1 MQLVVFLSVL
11 GLAAG
16 CGSSDTAGG
25 GGAPGGGGTGNSDV
39 DFTTFEWTE
48 VNADARWA
56 ARAGLHTVELGGR
69 FYLMGGRTPLDPA
82 TLPFPIPG
90 ASEFWADVWVSEDE
104 GATWEQILASDTPGH
119 WAPRAYFQATVKGNA
134 MYIMGGQDFGMMSNF
149 FSDVWSSEDGV
160 TWTQLTEDAGWEGRA
175 GLRAVTFQDEIYIFG
190 GSQFDDDSIIGP
202 GGPTRE
208 YYNDVWK
215 SADGATWEEVTADAP
230 WEPRAGAVVVV
241 KDDFLYLL
249 GGERGFL
256 CSPLPDCELPYF
268 NDVWRSKDGAS
279 WELVTDSAGW
289 SPRPGHQCAV
299 SFGNIVCWGGFGLP
313 DNPMDVWV
321 SPDGATWEQVSDSPW
336 NAQSTDD
343 VKYDFEGIAVGD
355 VIYTF
360 GGDRETFDFDDP
372 DNYLRVDNDVWR
384 YALPTP

>member
-1 MQLVVFLSVL
+1 MQRGRDPGRSSCFLCNSRQIGYIDQMRLVVFLSVL

-149 FSDVWSSEDGV
+149 
-160 TWTQLTEDAGWEGRA
+160 QR
-175 GLRAVTFQDEIYIFG
+175 
-190 GSQFDDDSIIGP
+190 
-202 GGPTRE
+202 
-208 YYNDVWK
+208 
-215 SADGATWEEVTADAP
+215 
-230 WEPRAGAVVVV
+230 
-241 KDDFLYLL
+241 
-249 GGERGFL
+249 
-256 CSPLPDCELPYF
+256 C
-268 NDVWRSKDGAS
+268 
-279 WELVTDSAGW
+279 LV
-289 SPRPGHQCAV
+289 
-299 SFGNIVCWGGFGLP
+299 
-313 DNPMDVWV
+313 
-321 SPDGATWEQVSDSPW
+321 E
-336 NAQSTDD
+336 
-343 VKYDFEGIAVGD
+343 
-355 VIYTF
+355 
-360 GGDRETFDFDDP
+360 
-372 DNYLRVDNDVWR
+372 
-384 YALPTP
+384 